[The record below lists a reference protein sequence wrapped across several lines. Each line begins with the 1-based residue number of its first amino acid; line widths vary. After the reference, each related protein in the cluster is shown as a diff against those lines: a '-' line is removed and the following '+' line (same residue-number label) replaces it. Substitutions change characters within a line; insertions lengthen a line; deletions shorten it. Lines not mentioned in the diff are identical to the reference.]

1 MIKSISFPSMFGKVN
16 TKTVSDHDATLQN
29 LKYLLSSEQGEL
41 LGDPYFGVKL
51 KRYLFDQ
58 NNYVLKDILI
68 DEIYTQIA
76 TFMPQLKLTRKDID
90 VQQEGTTL
98 TCSIK
103 AINQL
108 DYTTDL
114 FNIVLLTGEEHI

>member
-1 MIKSISFPSMFGKVN
+1 MIKSISFPQMFGKVN
-16 TKTVSDHDATLQN
+16 TKVVTDHEATLQN

-51 KRYLFDQ
+51 KRYLYDQ

-68 DEIYTQIA
+68 DEIYTQVA
-76 TFMPQLKLTRKDID
+76 TFMPQLKLARRDIEIEQD
-90 VQQEGTTL
+90 GTTL
-98 TCSIK
+98 TCSIR
-103 AINQL
+103 ATNLL

-114 FNIVLLTGEEHI
+114 FNIVLLTGEERI

>member
-1 MIKSISFPSMFGKVN
+1 MLRSISFPQMFGKVN
-16 TKTVSDHDATLQN
+16 TKVVTDHDATLQN

-51 KRYLFDQ
+51 KRYWYDQ

-68 DEIYTQIA
+68 DEIYTQVA
-76 TFMPQLKLTRKDID
+76 TFMPQLRITRKDID
-90 VQQEGTTL
+90 VAQEGTTL
-98 TCSIK
+98 TCSIR
-103 AINQL
+103 ATNLL
-108 DYTTDL
+108 DFTTDM

>member
-1 MIKSISFPSMFGKVN
+1 MFGKVN
-16 TKTVSDHDATLQN
+16 TKVVADHEATLQN

-68 DEIYTQIA
+68 DEIYTQVA
-76 TFMPQLKLTRKDID
+76 TFMPQLRISRKDIEIEQD
-90 VQQEGTTL
+90 GTTL
-98 TCSIK
+98 NCSIK
-103 AINQL
+103 AINLL
-108 DYTTDL
+108 DYTTDMY
-114 FNIVLLTGEEHI
+114 NIVLLTGEERI

>member
-1 MIKSISFPSMFGKVN
+1 MIKSISFPHMFGKVN
-16 TKTVSDHDATLQN
+16 TKTVTDHQATMQN

-51 KRYLFDQ
+51 KRYLYDQ

-68 DEIYTQIA
+68 DEIYTQVA
-76 TFMPQLKLTRKDID
+76 TFMPQLKLTRKDINIEQKD
-90 VQQEGTTL
+90 TTL
-98 TCSIK
+98 TCSIR

-108 DYTTDL
+108 DFTPDL
-114 FNIVLLTGEEHI
+114 YNIVLLTGEETI